1 MTLQQYLAENRQL
14 VDKALDDMLPA
25 DDNEPTLLHQAM
37 RYSVFAGGKRL
48 RPILAMTAAEI
59 VTGEKGGVM
68 PLAVAL
74 ECVHTYSLIHDDLP
88 AMDDDD
94 LRRGKPTA
102 HKVFGEAVAILAGD
116 SLLTLAF
123 EVLTSPSCMR
133 VYSSER
139 LLGVI
144 AELAFASGSER
155 LVGGQF
161 LDIVSEGKAVSAEMV
176 ERIIVRKTAALIRA
190 SLTSG
195 ARLAGGTDDQI
206 RILGEFGEMLGKAFQ
221 MKDDLLDLEGDAA
234 QLGKSVKK
242 DRDRGKAT
250 YPSLLGKETTKEMMR
265 TLISSAL
272 ESIEPLGEKAWIL
285 AEIGR
290 YVGERVH

>member
-1 MTLQQYLAENRQL
+1 MKLQEYLADNRRI

-25 DDNEPTLLHQAM
+25 EDNEPKLLHQAM

-59 VTGEKGGVM
+59 VSGDRGRVM

-88 AMDDDD
+88 SMDDDD

-116 SLLTLAF
+116 SLLTYAFGMLA
-123 EVLTSPSCMR
+123 SPASIR
-133 VYSSER
+133 TYRSDR
-139 LLGVI
+139 LLAVI
-144 AELAFASGSER
+144 GDLAVAAGPEQ
-155 LVGGQF
+155 LIGGQL
-161 LDIVSEGKAVSAEMV
+161 LDIMSENRPVEAGTV
-176 ERIIVRKTAALIRA
+176 ERIMSSKTAALIGA
-190 SLTSG
+190 SLTGG
-195 ARLAGGTDDQI
+195 ARLAGGSEDEI
-206 RILGEFGEMLGKAFQ
+206 RILGDYGKMLGCAFQ

-234 QLGKSVKK
+234 RLGKAVNK

-250 YPSLLGKETTKEMMR
+250 YPKLFGKSKTKEMMSE
-265 TLISSAL
+265 LIGSAL
-272 ESIEPLGEKAWIL
+272 RVIDPLGSRAAAL

-290 YVGERVH
+290 YVVERVN